1 MHPSLNFS
9 YVRRLSAVRQLLGVV
24 AVIMMLFG
32 QTLAVSGM
40 QNSSTGGWI
49 EICGT
54 EGAELIQLETDAPL
68 DNCAHCDFCTVQF
81 SSPAS
86 GPSAPTLISP
96 APVFMQVQFSAV
108 PAETRPGAEQY
119 WAANRGPPLA
129 SEEQMNTDFVYM
141 AAMASPKK
149 WGTS

>member
-1 MHPSLNFS
+1 MRPTLNKS
-9 YVRRLSAVRQLLGVV
+9 YMRRLSAVQPLLGAL

-54 EGAELIQLETDAPL
+54 EGAELIQLETDDPL

-86 GPSAPTLISP
+86 GPSAPTLSSP
-96 APVFMQVQFSAV
+96 APVFMQIQFRAV

-129 SEEQMNTDFVYM
+129 SEEQMNTEFAYL
-141 AAMASPKK
+141 AAMANPTK
-149 WGTS
+149 WGKI